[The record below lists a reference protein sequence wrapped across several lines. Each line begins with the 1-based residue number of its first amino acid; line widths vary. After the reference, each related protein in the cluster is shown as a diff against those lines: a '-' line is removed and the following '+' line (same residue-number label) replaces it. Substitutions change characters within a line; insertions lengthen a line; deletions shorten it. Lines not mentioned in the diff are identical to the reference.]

1 MLLVAK
7 LPSGNRGQLQT
18 SCLCLFD
25 LWTRHNMNSQPN
37 KFHLCLTLFRKNE
50 SWASQTLHIQQCVL
64 GINLLIVFYWKPRCK
79 TSPRYDISPERSRT
93 EMPEGIF
100 HCLKIFSLYSQTA
113 QHSIS
118 MDLNF
123 IMVQLVTL
131 YYAVTQNSPVCKTR
145 HKGQLFCHRPE
156 QWGSTFHKSEFSHQW
171 CISPTQICNVDSV
184 TILQDTK
191 ILVSMT
197 TGTIH

>member
-1 MLLVAK
+1 
-7 LPSGNRGQLQT
+7 
-18 SCLCLFD
+18 
-25 LWTRHNMNSQPN
+25 
-37 KFHLCLTLFRKNE
+37 
-50 SWASQTLHIQQCVL
+50 
-64 GINLLIVFYWKPRCK
+64 
-79 TSPRYDISPERSRT
+79 
-93 EMPEGIF
+93 MPEGIF

-123 IMVQLVTL
+123 IMVQLVAL
-131 YYAVTQNSPVCKTR
+131 YYAVTAGYKTV
-145 HKGQLFCHRPE
+145 LFAKQGIRDSYSVIDQSNEAALFINLSFLTNDVFPPHRYVML
-156 QWGSTFHKSEFSHQW
+156 TL
-171 CISPTQICNVDSV
+171 